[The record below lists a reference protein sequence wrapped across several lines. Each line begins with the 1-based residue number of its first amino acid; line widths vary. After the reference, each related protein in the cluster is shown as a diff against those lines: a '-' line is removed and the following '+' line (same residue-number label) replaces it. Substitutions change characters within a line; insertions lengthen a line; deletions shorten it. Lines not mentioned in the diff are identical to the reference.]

1 MKRIGL
7 FVGMAALL
15 VGCDSGADSPPGI
28 GEPFPEYAAPMLDG
42 DTVRLSNLRGEVV
55 LLNVWAT
62 WCPPCRR
69 EMPALEQLHRDLKQR
84 DFQLVGVSIDAEGS
98 VDDVRAFVQ
107 EIGVT
112 YTILHDPASRII
124 ALLGA
129 PGIPATYLIDGEGRL
144 VAKWLGEID
153 PSTPSI
159 REPILQAI
167 ERSTRR

>member
-1 MKRIGL
+1 M
-7 FVGMAALL
+7 
-15 VGCDSGADSPPGI
+15 
-28 GEPFPEYAAPMLDG
+28 
-42 DTVRLSNLRGEVV
+42 
-55 LLNVWAT
+55 
-62 WCPPCRR
+62 
-69 EMPALEQLHRDLKQR
+69 KQR